1 MVRKKDLVDEING
14 YLAALEE
21 KGFPFQKAILF
32 GSMAK
37 GNPHQYSDIDLAVWS
52 PKFEGNYYELME
64 KLAPLRRQFR
74 NIEIHPFHPEDTP
87 ENNFFI
93 DEIEK
98 TGISIRPGKPIVTE
112 DLDD

>member
-1 MVRKKDLVDEING
+1 MRKKDLVNEVNG
-14 YLAALEE
+14 FLAALAE
-21 KGFPFQKAILF
+21 KGFPFQKANLF

-52 PKFEGNYYELME
+52 EKFEGDYFDLIA
-64 KLAPLRRQFR
+64 KLATLRRQFK
-74 NIEIHPFHPEDTP
+74 NIEIHPFHPEDTA

-98 TGISIRPGKPIVTE
+98 TGILILPRQPMGVE